1 MKWASALSTQPD
13 LEAAFTEATAAIE
26 QELEALEAD
35 LVVAFVSPHHE
46 ASWRRLP
53 EMLGARFTNAV
64 QLGCTAN
71 GVVGGGREVEGSPAL
86 SVTVASLPG
95 VDVLPFVVGPG
106 DPSDLPEASTVLG
119 QLAEDPDS
127 GTPHFVLLPDPF
139 SCAVEPLLGLL
150 DRAFPSST
158 KIGGLA
164 SGGRQPH
171 GNLLWSGDDV
181 TTEGAVGVALRGAL
195 RLETLVAQGCRPI
208 GEPGFV
214 TSCRD
219 NLLFEL
225 DGKRP
230 VEVLQ
235 ELYETAEPRDR
246 ELFRHS
252 LFLGVG
258 MREGETEYHV
268 GDFLI
273 RNLLEI
279 DRASGAIT
287 VAAQLEQGS
296 VAQFHLRDAETS
308 TQDLEAHLA
317 DLSRESAPEGALL
330 FSCLGRGEHLYG
342 QPDHDSRAFTS
353 RCGPVPL
360 GGFFCNG
367 EIGPVQGRTFLHG
380 YTSSF
385 ALFREPLAESTDSG

>member
-1 MKWASALSTQPD
+1 MKWTCALSTQTD
-13 LEAAFTEATAAIE
+13 LGDAFVEATAVLE
-26 QELEALEAD
+26 QELESTRAD

-46 ASWRRLP
+46 DKFRRLP

-86 SVTVASLPG
+86 SVTAASLPG

-106 DPSDLPEASTVLG
+106 DSSDLLEAGTAFGRLS
-119 QLAEDPDS
+119 EDPEG

-139 SCAVEPLLGLL
+139 SCAVETLLGLL
-150 DRAFPSST
+150 DRTFPSGI

-164 SGGRQPH
+164 SGGRQPN
-171 GNLLWSGDDV
+171 GNLLWSGDEV
-181 TTEGAVGVALRGAL
+181 TTEGAAGVALRGAL

-208 GEPGFV
+208 GQPVFV
-214 TSCRD
+214 TGCRD
-219 NLLFEL
+219 NVIFEL
-225 DGKRP
+225 DGKRSL
-230 VEVLQ
+230 EVLQ
-235 ELYETAEPRDR
+235 ELYEAADARDR

-268 GDFLI
+268 GDFLV
-273 RNLLEI
+273 RNLLHI
-279 DRASGAIT
+279 DQTSGAIT
-287 VAAQLEQGS
+287 VAAQLEQGT

-308 TQDLEAHLA
+308 AEDLEAHLA
-317 DLSRESAPEGALL
+317 ELSQESAPAGALL

-342 QPDHDSRAFTS
+342 QPDHDSRAFAT
-353 RCGPVPL
+353 RCGQVPL

-385 ALFREPLAESTDSG
+385 GLFRPPIDGSEDSG

>member
-1 MKWASALSTQPD
+1 MKWACALSTQPD
-13 LEAAFTEATAAIE
+13 LEAAFTEATEVLE
-26 QELEALEAD
+26 QELGSLDVD

-46 ASWRRLP
+46 GEWRRLP
-53 EMLGARFTNAV
+53 EMLGGRFTNSV

-86 SVTVASLPG
+86 SVTAASLPG
-95 VDVLPFVVGPG
+95 VDVLPFIVEPG
-106 DPSDLPEASTVLG
+106 DPPDQPEPGTVFGRLVEDLDG
-119 QLAEDPDS
+119 
-127 GTPHFVLLPDPF
+127 GIPHFVLLPDPF

-150 DRAFPSST
+150 DRAFPSSV

-164 SGGRQPH
+164 SGGRKPN
-171 GNLLWSGDDV
+171 GNLLWSGDEV

-208 GEPGFV
+208 GQPVFV

-219 NLLFEL
+219 NLIFEL

-230 VEVLQ
+230 LEVLQ
-235 ELYETAEPRDR
+235 ELYETAEARDR

-258 MREGETEYHV
+258 MREGETEYQV
-268 GDFLI
+268 GDFLV
-273 RNLLEI
+273 RNLLKI
-279 DRASGAIT
+279 DQTSGAIA
-287 VAAQLEQGS
+287 VAAQVEQGT
-296 VAQFHLRDAETS
+296 VVQFHLRDAATS
-308 TQDLEAHLA
+308 AEDLEAHLA

-342 QPDHDSRAFTS
+342 QPDHDSRAFAS
-353 RCGPVPL
+353 RCGHVPL

-385 ALFREPLAESTDSG
+385 GLFRTPRGSVNSG